1 MLGLCHKAE
10 YAAEGIAL
18 RSVHAGLFVQAD
30 FSCTD
35 TSSIVV
41 VVLRLR
47 KQEESAGK
55 MHTVEDIRLHCLR
68 KAERDNLMP
77 RVMPSVWGMETRP
90 KTQQYV
96 NRAHYNHY
104 REILYNKHLNDGE
117 HIDLKKLEDVS
128 GLVKHMRTNK
138 HLTISEIE
146 EQIRGKSWSWL
157 GDTEE
162 KTLDK
167 VVEMA
172 IRLWLFVKPVLTDR
186 MASLEGVLRQ
196 SLSTVIAP
204 TASDL
209 RYLKP
214 DFSAK
219 SLIDIGDITLVYT
232 SYLDEHLSFA
242 ETKHLRVFRHASALY
257 HYEVAPE
264 GYVNGTSLRYRLADS
279 IRSLYPPNFLEE
291 TATTIQLLWPDG
303 PRSGKARRKTCK
315 IKGVD
320 LEAQMAN
327 LDAFDLQNY
336 PFWRYRLAAVQKGP
350 G

>member
-1 MLGLCHKAE
+1 M
-10 YAAEGIAL
+10 YA
-18 RSVHAGLFVQAD
+18 
-30 FSCTD
+30 
-35 TSSIVV
+35 
-41 VVLRLR
+41 
-47 KQEESAGK
+47 
-55 MHTVEDIRLHCLR
+55 VEDFRIHYLR
-68 KAERDNLMP
+68 KAERDKLMP
-77 RVMPSVWGMETRP
+77 RVMPNVWGMETRP

-104 REILYNKHLNDGE
+104 QDILYDKQLNDGE

-138 HLTISEIE
+138 HMTISEIE

-162 KTLDK
+162 KTLEK

-172 IRLWLFVKPVLTDR
+172 IRLWLFVKPVLKDR
-186 MASLEGVLRQ
+186 TASLEGVLRQ
-196 SLSTVIAP
+196 SLPTVIAP

-242 ETKHLRVFRHASALY
+242 EKKHLRVFRHASALY
-257 HYEVAPE
+257 HYEAAPE
-264 GYVNGTSLRYRLADS
+264 GYVNGISL
-279 IRSLYPPNFLEE
+279 
-291 TATTIQLLWPDG
+291 
-303 PRSGKARRKTCK
+303 
-315 IKGVD
+315 
-320 LEAQMAN
+320 
-327 LDAFDLQNY
+327 
-336 PFWRYRLAAVQKGP
+336 
-350 G
+350 